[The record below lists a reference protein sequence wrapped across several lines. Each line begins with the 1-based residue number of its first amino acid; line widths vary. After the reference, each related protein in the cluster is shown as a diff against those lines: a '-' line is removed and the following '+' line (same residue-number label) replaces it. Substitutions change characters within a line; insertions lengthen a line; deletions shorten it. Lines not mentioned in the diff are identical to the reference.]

1 MSKQLSW
8 KNLEIIPIKRTGKWI
23 TGIIVQE
30 SEGKRRLKL
39 FKGVIKESGQIEV
52 MYKGEK
58 LKISLVQR
66 FNIPNRKYWFKLNQE
81 IIKLI
86 NFYLSTEGQKALSEF
101 KK

>member
-1 MSKQLSW
+1 M
-8 KNLEIIPIKRTGKWI
+8 EIIPIKRTGKWI